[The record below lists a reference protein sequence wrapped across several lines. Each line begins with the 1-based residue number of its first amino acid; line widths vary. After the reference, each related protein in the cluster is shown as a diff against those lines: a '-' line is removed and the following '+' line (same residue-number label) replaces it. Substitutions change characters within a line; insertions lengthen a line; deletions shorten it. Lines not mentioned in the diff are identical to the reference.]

1 MLEILMY
8 CVYTPVSALR
18 PPCPRSSHDDFIA
31 DYMYTEKN
39 SEARFTPGF
48 AVFFCSIRPIRP
60 IGRIGPITPFLQIL
74 QPTRR

>member
-39 SEARFTPGF
+39 REARFTPGF
-48 AVFFCSIRPIRP
+48 AVFFVVSDRSGRSGGSLPFFRVFRP
-60 IGRIGPITPFLQIL
+60 G
-74 QPTRR
+74 